1 MYQKLEYDPVKDFAP
16 ISLMAVTLMAPA
28 GTPAPVIER
37 LNKEVLVA
45 VSSKETAETLD
56 KNGAEPLTS
65 TPAELAAIV
74 KDGVAKYAK
83 VGKTQE

>member
-1 MYQKLEYDPVKDFAP
+1 M
-16 ISLMAVTLMAPA
+16 
-28 GTPAPVIER
+28 IER
-37 LNKEVLVA
+37 LNREIVAA

-65 TPAELAAIV
+65 TPAELAAII

-83 VGKTQE
+83 VVKDAGVKPE